1 MATKL
6 EVLRNVVLDI
16 TSKFPD
22 LTPNQEV
29 YLTPKIMI
37 VNSMTTLEIQVCEG
51 ASTYEDIAGGCRS
64 EDFTI
69 LVGIFR
75 KYRLDSDGRHAKALA
90 DLNISL
96 YKTKEEI
103 IEILDGNFIT
113 PRELLTRPIIIKAES
128 AVQDAGAGQL
138 LKVISFTAGLNTEMG
153 EDLT

>member
-1 MATKL
+1 MN
-6 EVLRNVVLDI
+6 VLRQVVEDL

-22 LTPNQEV
+22 LTAGQEI
-29 YLTPKIMI
+29 YLTPKIMT
-37 VNSMTTLEIQVCEG
+37 VNAMASLELQVCEG
-51 ASTYEDIAGGCRS
+51 ASTYEDITGGCRS

-90 DLNISL
+90 DLTLSL
-96 YKTKEEI
+96 YTLKEEV
-103 IEILDGNFIT
+103 IEILDGSFLT
-113 PRELLTRPIIIKAES
+113 ALELLTRPIIIKAES
-128 AVQDAGAGQL
+128 AVLDAGEGQL